1 MKTQLIFLLFQILSF
16 QFTAQIDTNE
26 RSTNKTDEN
35 LYILKNSEDIIPF
48 DKLNRNVRNVSFIDG
63 KHLIGEKLNLFYKVD
78 TFRVN
83 PIRISDYNTIEKQ
96 DFNDILI
103 VSYAP
108 NPNDSIENY
117 IKDLQFLNMLYLDLD

>member
-16 QFTAQIDTNE
+16 QFIAQIDTNE

-35 LYILKNSEDIIPF
+35 LYIIKNSEDIIPF

-63 KHLIGEKLNLFYKVD
+63 KHFIGEKLNLFYKVD
-78 TFRVN
+78 TFSLD
-83 PIRISDYNTIEKQ
+83 PIRITDYNAIEKQ

-103 VSYAP
+103 V
-108 NPNDSIENY
+108 
-117 IKDLQFLNMLYLDLD
+117 